1 MGKTYFKKL
10 NGFTILR
17 NKPVAIELVMNRLDE
32 KPLFDKRTEIKLEKL
47 EKIYQRVPRTKCRK
61 CGECCHWYIV
71 NNVFSIEYL
80 NILRYIKEKFTP
92 EEITKFCAF
101 AKINLGMQQRY
112 GGKTKRP
119 KKWRP
124 CIFLDEQNK
133 TCKIYEVRSLVCRL
147 WGLNYENSSRKKSK
161 APCSHVTLLGKK
173 DKKLLNRTILD
184 SLWRE
189 IGELPDYFIF
199 DSKQGT
205 LITKSQDINNWFLI

>member
-10 NGFTILR
+10 NGFTILK
-17 NKPVAIELVMNRLDE
+17 NKPVAIEFVINRLDE
-32 KPLFDKRTEIKLEKL
+32 KPLFDKRTEMKLKKL
-47 EKIYQRVPRTKCRK
+47 KRIYQRVPTTKCRK

-80 NILRYIKEKFTP
+80 NISRYIKEKFTP

-112 GGKTKRP
+112 SGNTKRP
-119 KKWRP
+119 KKWRA

-133 TCKIYEVRSLVCRL
+133 TCKIYEVRPLVCRL

-161 APCSHVTLLGKK
+161 APCSDVTLLDKK
-173 DKKLLNRTILD
+173 DKKLLSRTILN
-184 SLWRE
+184 SLWKE